1 MQNTIAMMEEMAEE
15 EGPYDGVLGFSQV

>member
-1 MQNTIAMMEEMAEE
+1 MQNAIAMMEEMAEE